1 MTFVQTTATTEFGG
15 FSLVLF
21 ERSLKE
27 QLDNSQETSQFYTFI
42 LFAFWVNFMRSKA
55 SRIYRLF
62 ETKNRRPVNLQ
73 NKKHLWAGP
82 YRSNP

>member
-1 MTFVQTTATTEFGG
+1 MLMTFVQTTATTEFGG

-42 LFAFWVNFMRSKA
+42 LFAF
-55 SRIYRLF
+55 
-62 ETKNRRPVNLQ
+62 
-73 NKKHLWAGP
+73 
-82 YRSNP
+82 